1 MTKEWTEYLEI
12 LSEMKTTAD
21 VQRAYKKQGD
31 EFMKVLS
38 MGGNKSTAPY
48 TLPRPPRGKSG
59 LGPMEE
65 AENVVPEIKEDLNRD
80 IWDENNQLNAEI
92 SDKLLAIAEDFYYGL
107 DLDAPVLDITFTG
120 SMANYNW
127 TEKSDIDLHIVID
140 YTAIDEDYELIK
152 KYLAY
157 AKTIWNR
164 NHEIMIKGH
173 EVEVYIQDVNEP
185 HYSTGVYSVLKDEW
199 LIEPERAEFQVSE
212 EDIKKKIDY
221 FENIIEL
228 ISKLDK
234 ENKYEEA
241 YGEAD
246 RLADKIRMYRQSG
259 LEQGGEY
266 SVENIVFKNLRNSDE
281 IGKLFDIK
289 GKAYDAIMTIQEHA
303 GT

>member
-1 MTKEWTEYLEI
+1 MTKEWNEYLEI
-12 LSEMKTTAD
+12 LSEMKTTDD

-38 MGGNKSTAPY
+38 MGGNKNTAPY
-48 TLPRPPRGKSG
+48 TRPRPPRGKSG

-65 AENVVPEIKEDLNRD
+65 ADNVVPEIKEDLNRD
-80 IWDENNQLNAEI
+80 IWDENNQLKPEI

-107 DLDAPVLDITFTG
+107 DLDAPILDITFTG

-127 TEKSDIDLHIVID
+127 TDKSDIDLHIVID
-140 YTAIDEDYELIK
+140 YTAINQDYDLVK
-152 KYLAY
+152 KYLSY

-164 NHEIMIKGH
+164 NHEITVKDH

-199 LIEPERAEFQVSE
+199 VIEPIRAEFQVSE

-221 FENIIEL
+221 FENIIEF
-228 ISKLDK
+228 IADLDREGK
-234 ENKYEEA
+234 HEEA
-241 YGEAD
+241 YGESD
-246 RLADKIRMYRQSG
+246 RLADKLRNYRQSG
-259 LEQGGEY
+259 LEAGGEY

-289 GKAYDAIMTIQEHA
+289 GRSYDAMMTIQEHA